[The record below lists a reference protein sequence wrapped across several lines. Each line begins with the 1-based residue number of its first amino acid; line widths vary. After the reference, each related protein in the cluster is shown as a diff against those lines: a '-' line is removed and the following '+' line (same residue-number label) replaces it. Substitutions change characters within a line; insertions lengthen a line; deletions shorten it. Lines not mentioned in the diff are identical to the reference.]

1 MTTESGNGRD
11 HRNWY
16 YWIVTK
22 DPDTGKPYLLPG
34 GKTEQE
40 ARQKGLEQLGGLDF
54 ELRRFPTTNMAAAS
68 AMLKGRRLEK
78 TQSLHKATERLG
90 HNKSLRRAQRKRTRG
105 SPFGSPFSNGGG
117 F

>member
-1 MTTESGNGRD
+1 MTTERESGER
-11 HRNWY
+11 RNWY

-40 ARQKGLEQLGGLDF
+40 ARQKGLEQLGGIDF
-54 ELRRFPTTNMAAAS
+54 ELRRFPTVDLAKAS
-68 AMLKGRRLEK
+68 SMLKGRRLEK
-78 TQSLHKATERLG
+78 TKSLHKAVERLG
-90 HNKSLRRAQRKRTRG
+90 HSRSLKRSQQKRQRKIQ
-105 SPFGSPFSNGGG
+105 SKVFGDGG